1 MSVGATLWR
10 GLRTSER
17 SDQRRIAANPV
28 SLRVSSP
35 SGSVNRE
42 CEPASF
48 DTGVMTNQRVTSPRP
63 FVARFR
69 TGEPQRP
76 FRIEYRLDDAMG
88 ARFGRPLPADVVN
101 IDLVA
106 EVVPGVLDEEVWT
119 TITQAE
125 AIEYLT
131 QLAPAE
137 LQRMNRRRER
147 HRDRKVR

>member
-1 MSVGATLWR
+1 
-10 GLRTSER
+10 
-17 SDQRRIAANPV
+17 
-28 SLRVSSP
+28 
-35 SGSVNRE
+35 
-42 CEPASF
+42 
-48 DTGVMTNQRVTSPRP
+48 MTNQRVTSPRP

-125 AIEYLT
+125 AIEYLGA
-131 QLAPAE
+131 LAPVE

>member
-1 MSVGATLWR
+1 
-10 GLRTSER
+10 
-17 SDQRRIAANPV
+17 
-28 SLRVSSP
+28 
-35 SGSVNRE
+35 
-42 CEPASF
+42 
-48 DTGVMTNQRVTSPRP
+48 MTNQRVSPPRP
-63 FVARFR
+63 IVARFR
-69 TGEPQRP
+69 ADDHEHP
-76 FRIEYRLDDAMG
+76 FRIEYRLDDAAG

-125 AIEYLT
+125 AIEYLGA
-131 QLAPAE
+131 LAPVE